1 MHLPGSPKTAPEYL
15 VLVPHALAVF
25 HLPTG
30 LRLKGLL
37 SAPKGELRVSGGHQD
52 PRRTGVLCLI
62 YERRSEITC
71 GSREHIQEE
80 RSEGAICIPP

>member
-25 HLPTG
+25 RLRTG

-37 SAPKGELRVSGGHQD
+37 SAPKGELWVSGG
-52 PRRTGVLCLI
+52 R
-62 YERRSEITC
+62 
-71 GSREHIQEE
+71 
-80 RSEGAICIPP
+80 